1 MITSERDKQNA
12 KHRTEG
18 RLLIILKIGAGI
30 ESEWI
35 IRWQLSSTIV
45 GERERLMRLSREA
58 E

>member
-12 KHRTEG
+12 KHGTEG

-35 IRWQLSSTIV
+35 IRQQPSSTIV

-58 E
+58 K